1 MAEGQVSQFSNITFT
16 DMPIMRPIGL
26 KRQSMLMEFLTITWL
41 PRGDRL
47 THQINIPPGFIHNG
61 PSIPNRLRGIVY
73 YTHRLLRPSI
83 VHDYL
88 YSGYGAKH
96 GWTRKEADRLFL
108 ESLLAEGVGI
118 IRRRVMWLAVRALGN
133 AHFKR

>member
-1 MAEGQVSQFSNITFT
+1 MKFSNISFSP
-16 DMPIMRPIGL
+16 MPAMRPTGW
-26 KRQSMLMEFLTITWL
+26 KRQEKLLEFVSIMWMDEGGYQEIVA
-41 PRGDRL
+41 PK
-47 THQINIPPGFIHNG
+47 GFVHNG

-88 YSGYGAKH
+88 YTYGYKT

-108 ESLLAEGVGI
+108 ESLAAEGVGRL
-118 IRRRVMWLAVRALGN
+118 RRRAMWLAVRAAGKSHWS
-133 AHFKR
+133 A